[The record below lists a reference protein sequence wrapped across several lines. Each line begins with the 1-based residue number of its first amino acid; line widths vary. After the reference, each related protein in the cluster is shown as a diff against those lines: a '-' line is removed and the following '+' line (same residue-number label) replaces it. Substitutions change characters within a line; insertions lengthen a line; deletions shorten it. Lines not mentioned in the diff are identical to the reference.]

1 MARQWQQDEQD
12 AARDVGGFREDMDL
26 RRIEMRNPALTRSGR
41 EAVGGERTRSLR
53 GSTVGSQGGPKY
65 RAYRRHNFRD
75 LPQIQLLSPEE
86 QFAIEVV
93 AQVLPFK
100 TNSYVVEELIN
111 WDDVPQDP
119 IFLLNFPQ
127 REMLL
132 PRHFDEVA
140 DLLRRGADKEEIGQV
155 ANRIRLELNPHPAGQ
170 LDHNVPML
178 GDTRLTG
185 MQHKY
190 EETVLFFPSEGQTC
204 HAYCTFCF
212 RWPQFV
218 GMEELKFAMRE
229 TELLVEYVREHP
241 EVTDVLVTGGD
252 PMTMCARKL
261 ARYVDPLLEAR
272 LPNLRTIRIGTKSLS
287 YWPYRFLTDDDAG
300 DVLDLFRRITRAGI
314 HLAFM
319 AHVNHPRELST
330 AAVEEAIA
338 RIRETGAE
346 VRTQAPLLRNINDR
360 PEVWS
365 EMWQRQVE
373 LGCIPYYMFVAR
385 DTGAQHYFSVP
396 LVRSWEIFRDAYQ
409 RVSGLARTV
418 RGPSM
423 SADPGKVEIL
433 GVTTVAGKKVIALRM
448 LQGRNPDWVMRPFF
462 AKYDEKATWLSD
474 LRPAFGEK
482 RFFFEE
488 ELEERYCAH
497 NVGWHGRY
505 VNGGRAAVTLAA
517 LTAGAWYARKRW
529 LS

>member
-1 MARQWQQDEQD
+1 MVRQWQREV
-12 AARDVGGFREDMDL
+12 ARGTGESRGHTHLGPVDTGS
-26 RRIEMRNPALTRSGR
+26 PALAQTGR
-41 EAVGGERTRSLR
+41 YAVSVQRTRAFQPY
-53 GSTVGSQGGPKY
+53 TTGSQDGPSY
-65 RAYRRHNFRD
+65 CAYRLRNFRD
-75 LPQIQLLSPEE
+75 LPQIQLLSSEE

-93 AQVLPFK
+93 AQILPFK
-100 TNSYVVEELIN
+100 TNNYVVEQLIN

-132 PRHFDEVA
+132 PHHFEEMA
-140 DLLRRGADKEEIGQV
+140 DLLRSGADKHRIEQAAE
-155 ANRIRLELNPHPAGQ
+155 RIRLQLNPHPAGQ
-170 LDHNVPML
+170 LNHNVPML
-178 GDTRLTG
+178 AETRLTG

-190 EETVLFFPSEGQTC
+190 AETVLFFPRDGQTC

-218 GMEELKFAMRE
+218 GMDELRFAMRE
-229 TELLVEYVREHP
+229 KELLVEYVRAHP
-241 EVTDVLVTGGD
+241 EVTDVLFTGGD
-252 PMTMCARKL
+252 PMTMCTQKL
-261 ARYVDPLLEAR
+261 AHYLDPLLEAR
-272 LPNLRTIRIGTKSLS
+272 LPNLRTIRIGTKALS
-287 YWPYRFLTDDDAG
+287 YWPYRFLNDDD
-300 DVLDLFRRITRAGI
+300 VLALFRRITGAGV
-314 HLAFM
+314 HLAVM
-319 AHVNHPRELST
+319 AHFNHPRELST
-330 AAVEEAIA
+330 DAVKEAIA

-346 VRTQAPLLRNINDR
+346 IRTQAPLLRNINDR

-365 EMWQRQVE
+365 EMWQQQVQ

-396 LVRSWEIFRDAYQ
+396 LVRAWEIFRDAYQ
-409 RVSGLARTV
+409 HVGGLARTV

-433 GVTTVAGKKVIALRM
+433 GVTKVAGKKVIALRM

-462 AKYDEKATWLSD
+462 ARYDAKATWLSD

-488 ELEERYCAH
+488 ELARRYST
-497 NVGWHGRY
+497 RK
-505 VNGGRAAVTLAA
+505 
-517 LTAGAWYARKRW
+517 ARRG
-529 LS
+529 

>member
-1 MARQWQQDEQD
+1 MAKQWRQKRQGAASGVDEVRRQ
-12 AARDVGGFREDMDL
+12 MNL
-26 RRIEMRNPALTRSGR
+26 RPIEMRNPALARTGR
-41 EAVGGERTRSLR
+41 EAVTVEGTRSLR
-53 GSTVGSQGGPKY
+53 RATSGSLAGPKY
-65 RAYRRHNFRD
+65 RAYRVHNFRD
-75 LPQIQLLSPEE
+75 LPQLQLLSSEE

-100 TNSYVVEELIN
+100 TNSYVVQELIN

-119 IFLLNFPQ
+119 LFVLNFPQ

-132 PRHFDEVA
+132 PHHFQEVA
-140 DLLRRGADKEEIGQV
+140 DLLRSGADKSEIEQA
-155 ANRIRLELNPHPAGQ
+155 ANRIRLQLNPHPAGQ
-170 LDHNVPML
+170 LDHNVPTL
-178 GDTRLTG
+178 GGTRLTG
-185 MQHKY
+185 IQHKY

-218 GMEELKFAMRE
+218 GMDELKFAMQE
-229 TELLVEYVREHP
+229 TQLLVEYLRHHP

-252 PMTMCARKL
+252 PMTMCTRKL
-261 ARYVDPLLEAR
+261 ARYIDPLLEAH
-272 LPNLRTIRIGTKSLS
+272 LPNLRTIRIGTKVLS
-287 YWPYRFLTDDDAG
+287 YWPYRFLTNDDAG
-300 DVLDLFRRITRAGI
+300 DVLDLFRRITRSGI
-314 HLAFM
+314 HLAIM

-330 AAVEEAIA
+330 DAVKEAIA

-346 VRTQAPLLRNINDR
+346 IRSQSPLLRNINDR

-365 EMWQRQVE
+365 EMWQQQVE

-409 RVSGLARTV
+409 RVSGLARTA

-433 GVTTVAGKKVIALRM
+433 GVTKVAGERVIALRM

-462 AKYDEKATWLSD
+462 ARYDPKATWLSD
-474 LRPAFGEK
+474 LRPAFGEE

-488 ELEERYCAH
+488 ELERRYSGRKARR
-497 NVGWHGRY
+497 HGRRN
-505 VNGGRAAVTLAA
+505 NGRQKSEV
-517 LTAGAWYARKRW
+517 
-529 LS
+529 S

>member
-1 MARQWQQDEQD
+1 MMSQWQQEQEGG
-12 AARDVGGFREDMDL
+12 ARRIGEFTDHMHLGP
-26 RRIEMRNPALTRSGR
+26 IEMRNPALAQIGR
-41 EAVGGERTRSLR
+41 EAVGAEHTQYPHP
-53 GSTVGSQGGPKY
+53 STAGSQAGPQY
-65 RAYRRHNFRD
+65 RAYRLHNFRD
-75 LPQIQLLSPEE
+75 LPQLQLLSPED

-93 AQVLPFK
+93 GQVLPFK

-111 WDDVPQDP
+111 WDDVPHDP
-119 IFLLNFPQ
+119 LFVLNFPQ

-132 PRHFDEVA
+132 PHHFQEIA
-140 DLLRRGADKEEIGQV
+140 DLLRSGADKREIEQA
-155 ANRIRLELNPHPAGQ
+155 ANRIRLQLNPHPAGQ
-170 LDHNVPML
+170 LNHNVPTL

-190 EETVLFFPSEGQTC
+190 EETVLFFPSDGQTC

-218 GMEELKFAMRE
+218 GADELKFAMQE
-229 TELLVEYVREHP
+229 TQLLVEYVRAHP
-241 EVTDVLVTGGD
+241 EVTDVLFTGGD
-252 PMTMCARKL
+252 PMTMCTRKL
-261 ARYVDPLLEAR
+261 ARYLDPLLETR
-272 LPNLRTIRIGTKSLS
+272 LPNLRTIRIGTKALS
-287 YWPYRFLTDDDAG
+287 YWPYRFLTNDDAD
-300 DVLDLFRRITRAGI
+300 DVLDLFRRITGAGI

-319 AHVNHPRELST
+319 AHFNHPRELAT
-330 AAVEEAIA
+330 DAVKEAIS

-346 VRTQAPLLRNINDR
+346 IRTQSPLLRHINDR
-360 PEVWS
+360 PELWS
-365 EMWQRQVE
+365 EMWQQQVE

-396 LVRSWEIFRDAYQ
+396 LVRAWEIFRNAYQ

-433 GVTTVAGKKVIALRM
+433 GVTKAAGEKVIALRM

-462 AKYDEKATWLSD
+462 AKYDAKATWLSD
-474 LRPAFGEK
+474 LRPAFGEE

-488 ELEERYCAH
+488 ELERRYH
-497 NVGWHGRY
+497 
-505 VNGGRAAVTLAA
+505 
-517 LTAGAWYARKRW
+517 ARKPRSHRRRANGRRADSASGW
-529 LS
+529 NGHR